1 VERIELKHLREVL
14 RPTLPHDSTL
24 PPGRASAVAA
34 ILRDGAAGC
43 EVLLIKRAD
52 RAGDPWSGHMAFPGG
67 RYEVEDGNLLV
78 TAIRETREE
87 VGIPLDRVAS
97 LIGVLEDQSATLR
110 KNEPAPIRPFIF
122 ALEEPIETVTFNEE
136 VAAVL
141 WAPLLPLFHDLP
153 RTSIAVDYEGNTFTM
168 PGWDV
173 EGKVVWGLTYR
184 MLSRLFSA
192 LRGGAALRGR

>member
-1 VERIELKHLREVL
+1 MPI
-14 RPTLPHDSTL
+14 
-24 PPGRASAVAA
+24 GRASAVAA
-34 ILRDGAAGC
+34 ILRDGPAGC

-67 RYEVEDGNLLV
+67 RYEPEDGDLLC

-87 VGIPLDRVAS
+87 VGISLDRVAT
-97 LIGVLEDQSATLR
+97 LIGVLEDQNATLR
-110 KNEPAPIRPFIF
+110 TGPGAAPIRPFIF
-122 ALEEPIETVTFNEE
+122 ALEEPLETVTFNEE

-153 RTSIAVDYEGNTFTM
+153 RTSIAVDYEGNTYTM
-168 PGWDV
+168 PGWDL

-184 MLSRLFSA
+184 MLSRLFAS
-192 LRGGAALRGR
+192 LRREAALRGD